1 MEKKGSGLGL
11 VFVLIIILLIVG
23 IIIST
28 MDFTKNTYTRGKLE
42 EDIANGEVVK
52 VTVNQRQNSNGGS
65 VLVEKKNG
73 EEKTLYVT
81 DVTKETENLRRTG
94 TRSLHR
100 SSSEGQLVLKS
111 AAADA
116 GGCGRLYSV
125 LLLMINAQNAAM
137 NSGPTS
143 KMMNFGKSRAKMIK
157 ENKYRLKRCSRT

>member
-65 VLVEKKNG
+65 VKLCCLQAGPKIVFEITKVCRIFEIFDT
-73 EEKTLYVT
+73 EEAALAAF
-81 DVTKETENLRRTG
+81 
-94 TRSLHR
+94 
-100 SSSEGQLVLKS
+100 SSQG
-111 AAADA
+111 
-116 GGCGRLYSV
+116 
-125 LLLMINAQNAAM
+125 
-137 NSGPTS
+137 
-143 KMMNFGKSRAKMIK
+143 
-157 ENKYRLKRCSRT
+157 